1 MQAEGAEAS
10 PVELR
15 LAVDDDVVP
24 SARPGPSVALQVA
37 LQGGGVAILAL
48 PVTGACRWARE
59 VFVAVSAAY
68 REATW
73 HPHGYPDHELA
84 PPHQRPGPGLVV
96 QAEGEALAVLRF
108 HLVVDICGEQ
118 LDAGHLRAELAEHIS
133 ERFITTRV
141 GLSDGV
147 AISGLAS

>member
-1 MQAEGAEAS
+1 MQIAHAPG

-15 LAVDDDVVP
+15 LPIDDDVVP

-68 REATW
+68 REATC
-73 HPHGYPDHELA
+73 HPHGYPDPELA
-84 PPHQRPGPGLVV
+84 PPHPERPGPGLVV
-96 QAEGEALAVLRF
+96 QAEGGALAVLRF

-118 LDAGHLRAELAEHIS
+118 LDAGRLCAELAEHIS
-133 ERFITTRV
+133 GSFSTTRV
-141 GLSDGV
+141 GISDGV